1 MDEIRKMVTS
11 ARTTIAQPISK
22 ERIIERY
29 SMIRDLSGRKP
40 TVTLKDFEGDQSQLM
55 NYDEVPH
62 TDIPS
67 LIRQKIRF
75 LSDDYRSMQ
84 HHKEVVIE
92 HTEKINKLEAA
103 LDYEAIR
110 DPMHP
115 SGWGLTSAYDRLIYS
130 YRMMDTTL
138 SRKGNH
144 IAKRVCTKRKP
155 ELYECISCGYR
166 STDKGYIRKH
176 KATKKHKKAVRE
188 KNI

>member
-1 MDEIRKMVTS
+1 
-11 ARTTIAQPISK
+11 
-22 ERIIERY
+22 
-29 SMIRDLSGRKP
+29 
-40 TVTLKDFEGDQSQLM
+40 M

-92 HTEKINKLEAA
+92 HTEKINRLEAV

-138 SRKGNH
+138 HRMLLAEREIKTLKAMEKYLLHVGYDFKTAMFTRPLPKEC
-144 IAKRVCTKRKP
+144 IAK
-155 ELYECISCGYR
+155 
-166 STDKGYIRKH
+166 
-176 KATKKHKKAVRE
+176 
-188 KNI
+188 